1 MLANHSSSSEF
12 EGNAIEPAQDESKKF
27 FEADAGD
34 GTRRE
39 DFYLTGVTLG
49 LCVLSLF
56 LCMFLFALDQLI
68 VATLLSTVGNKFNAV
83 NQIGWLT
90 SGFLISMTVLVLVWG
105 KIAIIF
111 GRKTSMVAAVVLFEA
126 GSLMCALSNSMNVL
140 IGGRV
145 LAGVG
150 GGGIQTLVFIVI
162 TEVFP
167 IQKRPMGI
175 AIIGCTF
182 AVASVVGPL
191 IGGAFTSN
199 VSWRW
204 CFYINLPIGAVA
216 LAVFVFVFNPPK
228 TKTKAT
234 DKLTL
239 IDYPGVLL
247 VASGLVLVLLALTFG
262 ADGLHSWDS
271 AAVICCFVLGGLLT
285 IAFGV
290 WNFFFSKHPLIP
302 ADVAMTIPTLAA
314 AIELFGTFGYF
325 IASVLY
331 LSIYF
336 QVIHDASAW
345 QSGVH
350 LLPLIIAVVI
360 FSIASGIF
368 VKKTTIV
375 KPVAIFGVIIGFIG
389 CGLITLLE
397 VDSSSSQKIGLLI
410 CIGVGVGSQ
419 MQSAI
424 MAGQITAPKTPG
436 GVILATTLIN
446 FLRSFG
452 GALSGALADAVFGA
466 SFNNSIGTALKS
478 QPQDVITE
486 LSKYNLKTITASSAI
501 LQEMSPETRNF
512 VKLQIMK
519 AIRNVFYMNFG
530 FAAFSVFGVIFLTN
544 KRLPQA
550 TNQVRD
556 EPTTGAA
563 ETNLQVENS
572 STIEEVSSAFLKQDS
587 QVNPIEEAK
596 A

>member
-1 MLANHSSSSEF
+1 MTDNHSASSA
-12 EGNAIEPAQDESKKF
+12 NDPLALEPAQDESKKF
-27 FEADAGD
+27 FESDAGD
-34 GTRRE
+34 GTKRE
-39 DFYLTGVTLG
+39 DFYLTGVTLIM
-49 LCVLSLF
+49 CVISLF

-111 GRKTSMVAAVVLFEA
+111 GRKTSMIASVVLFEA

-150 GGGIQTLVFIVI
+150 GGGIQTLVFIII
-162 TEVFP
+162 TEIFP
-167 IQKRPMGI
+167 IHRRPLGM
-175 AIIGCTF
+175 ALLGCTF

-216 LAVFVFVFNPPK
+216 LSAFVFAFKVPK
-228 TKTKAT
+228 TKRKVTE
-234 DKLTL
+234 KLSL
-239 IDYPGVLL
+239 IDYPGVFL

-262 ADGLHSWDS
+262 ADGSHSWDS
-271 AAVICCFVLGGLLT
+271 AAVICCFVLGGLLV

-290 WNFFFSKHPLIP
+290 WNFGFSKHPLIP
-302 ADVAMTIPTLAA
+302 SDVVLAFPTLAA
-314 AIELFGTFGYF
+314 AIEMFGTFGYF

-350 LLPLIIAVVI
+350 LLPLIISVVV
-360 FSIASGIF
+360 FSISSGIF
-368 VKKTTIV
+368 VKKTTFV
-375 KPVAIFGVIIGFIG
+375 KPVAICGAIMGFIG

-397 VDSSSSQKIGLLI
+397 VDSSSSMKIGLLI
-410 CIGVGVGSQ
+410 CTGVGVGTQ

-424 MAGQITAPKTPG
+424 IAGQITAPKTPG
-436 GVILATTLIN
+436 GVIMATTLIN

-466 SFNNSIGTALKS
+466 SFKNIFAAALKS
-478 QPQDVITE
+478 QPQSVIE
-486 LSKYNLKTITASSAI
+486 EISHYDLKTITASSAI
-501 LQEMSPETRNF
+501 IQQMTPETRAF
-512 VKLQIMK
+512 VKQQIMN

-544 KRLPQA
+544 KRLPRA
-550 TNQVRD
+550 SNQVRD
-556 EPTTGAA
+556 EPTD
-563 ETNLQVENS
+563 ETKSRFVATS
-572 STIEEVSSAFLKQDS
+572 RPRHR
-587 QVNPIEEAK
+587 VNDWGG
-596 A
+596 

>member
-1 MLANHSSSSEF
+1 MPDNHPEPSST
-12 EGNAIEPAQDESKKF
+12 GPLDIEPAQDESKKF

-39 DFYLTGVTLG
+39 DFYLTGFKLA
-49 LCVLSLF
+49 LCVISLF

-68 VATLLSTVGNKFNAV
+68 VATLLSTVGNKFNAL
-83 NQIGWLT
+83 NKIGWLT
-90 SGFLISMTVLVLVWG
+90 SGFLISMSVLVLVWG
-105 KIAIIF
+105 KLAIIF
-111 GRKTSMVAAVVLFEA
+111 GRKSSMVASIVLFEA
-126 GSLMCALSNSMNVL
+126 GSLMCALANDMNVL

-145 LAGVG
+145 LAGIG

-167 IQKRPMGI
+167 IHKRPMGI

-216 LAVFVFVFNPPK
+216 MAMFVFVFNPPK

-234 DKLTL
+234 EKLTL
-239 IDYPGVLL
+239 IDYPGVFL

-262 ADGLHSWDS
+262 SDSLHSWNS
-271 AAVICCFVLGGLLT
+271 AAVICCFVLGGLL
-285 IAFGV
+285 IIVFCV

-302 ADVAMTIPTLAA
+302 VDVVLAFPTLAA
-314 AIELFGTFGYF
+314 AIQMFGTFGYF

-375 KPVAIFGVIIGFIG
+375 KPVAIFGVIMGFIG

-397 VDSSSSQKIGLLI
+397 VDSSSAQKIGLLI
-410 CIGVGVGSQ
+410 CTGVGVGSQ
-419 MQSAI
+419 IQCAI

-466 SFNNSIGTALKS
+466 SFNNNIGVALKS
-478 QPQDVITE
+478 QPQAVISE
-486 LSKYNLKTITASSAI
+486 LSHYNLKTIIASSEI
-501 LQEMSPETRNF
+501 INEMTPETRAF
-512 VKLQIMK
+512 VKEQIMD
-519 AIRNVFYMNFG
+519 AVRNVFYMNFG
-530 FAAFSVFGVIFLTN
+530 FAAISVFGVIFLTN
-544 KRLPQA
+544 KRLPKA
-550 TNQVRD
+550 INQVRD
-556 EPTTGAA
+556 DPKTEDDAPASLTDASREA
-563 ETNLQVENS
+563 DSNLS
-572 STIEEVSSAFLKQDS
+572 SHEIQPKLLEEEKD
-587 QVNPIEEAK
+587 
-596 A
+596 